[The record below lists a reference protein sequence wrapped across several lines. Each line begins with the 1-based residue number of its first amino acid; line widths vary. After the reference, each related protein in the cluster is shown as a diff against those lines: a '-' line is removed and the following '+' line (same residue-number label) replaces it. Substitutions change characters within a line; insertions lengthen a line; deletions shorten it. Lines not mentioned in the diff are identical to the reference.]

1 MSKQYGTRF
10 TTGCGH
16 SWRRRYPK
24 WKTGILAG
32 ATTDCR
38 ECGELLMI
46 PAEQFEGQDPD
57 SYPYNVHMPLFHL
70 YLHQQDPRWPADG
83 GGTGYAEF

>member
-38 ECGELLMI
+38 ECGELLAPEHI
-46 PAEQFEGQDPD
+46 G
-57 SYPYNVHMPLFHL
+57 PLCDHCWAKAKRL
-70 YLHQQDPRWPADG
+70 LDMMDD
-83 GGTGYAEF
+83 E